1 MGHCSIAP
9 SRKVDVG
16 SLYPWRALFEE
27 YGVGYY
33 PSLNMD
39 NEKEAFERSLA
50 IQEFLEDQDV
60 IELLKIYGF
69 RGKDEDIL
77 SAFRLRFYYD
87 PENHDKLSKLAWL
100 MGYEL
105 DAPSYSKNC
114 RTPQLSLREKIVILG
129 LMIGYYNYKDDF
141 LGFDEEFRTQLK
153 DFSKK
158 IEKKCGIKII

>member
-50 IQEFLEDQDV
+50 IQEFLEDQDF
-60 IELLKIYGF
+60 IELLETYGF
-69 RGKDEDIL
+69 RGNDKDIL
-77 SAFRLRFYYD
+77 STFLLRFYYYAS
-87 PENHDKLSKLAWL
+87 ENYDKLSELARYVK
-100 MGYEL
+100 YEL
-105 DAPSYSKNC
+105 EAPSY
-114 RTPQLSLREKIVILG
+114 
-129 LMIGYYNYKDDF
+129 
-141 LGFDEEFRTQLK
+141 
-153 DFSKK
+153 
-158 IEKKCGIKII
+158 